1 MYMSNSFLLL
11 SHPKSLL
18 VSHLNSVATKS
29 SSSMSKILSSISVP
43 YCVEDLTRVAY
54 IMGATHDI
62 GKSSE
67 FFQDYI
73 RGNQGV
79 ASLLKSHSPIS
90 SLFCYWAIEN
100 DEKISHNAK
109 ILSILAA
116 LGVQG
121 HHGSLKR
128 PDILDSGMQDFFDDK
143 ILERQIDSMQKN
155 PEIERICNNLGIASF
170 SKFSNVWQTHFDEMT
185 SELWSFENPDRSD
198 PAFGTY
204 YLTNLLFSILLDSD
218 RLDAAG
224 ISYDRKNLEADT
236 VYRFVTHLSTNS
248 NLNDLRNKLFQRLD
262 GMASTVDL
270 QNRIF
275 SITAPT
281 GAGKTLA
288 SLNFAL
294 RLRHRIYTTLDF
306 VPRIIYV
313 APFTSILDQNFSV
326 FEEVFRTSGQSDIL
340 LLHHH
345 LAQLEYKSFKDEKS
359 FESYSTSQS
368 ELLISGWHAEV
379 IATTFVQFFGTV
391 FGKSTHDLRR
401 FSNMAGSIVILDEV
415 QSIPFEYWNSVR
427 QALLFL
433 SKNYSIW
440 FILMTATQPLIFML
454 GEIMELVGD
463 SIGKIQPRVNFD
475 IQIKNRIGID
485 EFCNEVNKLVN
496 SKPQKSFLIEMNTI
510 KSANAVYNSI
520 KGDDVFYLSSQ
531 VIPKHRIPRIKT
543 IKTRLESKIR
553 TVLVSTQ
560 VIEAGVDLDFDLAV
574 RDIAPIDSI
583 VQTAG
588 RVNRN
593 GLRDVKDSVFSIY
606 AVNNNEGKLYSNQIY
621 GMVSTEIATGLLT
634 HDRTVDSLVTS
645 YFEEVSKRRSDAKSV
660 IINDAIK
667 DLDYDRIKQNFVL
680 IDEQEKVP
688 VFVEYDSIASSI
700 WEKYLRL
707 AESDK
712 KSRELILA
720 IGRAMQEYMIN
731 ISEKDKEKASL
742 EEVNGIYRIPNANL
756 SCHYRED
763 VGFIR
768 N

>member
-1 MYMSNSFLLL
+1 MSNSFLLL

-18 VSHLNSVATKS
+18 VNHLRSVATKS

-43 YCVEDLTRVAY
+43 YSAEDLIRTAY

-67 FFQDYI
+67 FFQEYI
-73 RGNQGV
+73 KKSNSV
-79 ASLLKSHSPIS
+79 SPLLKSHSPIS
-90 SLFCYWAIEN
+90 SLFCYWAIKN
-100 DEKISHNAK
+100 DEKISTGAK
-109 ILSILAA
+109 TLSVLAA
-116 LGVQG
+116 LGVQS

-128 PDILDSGMQDFFDDK
+128 PDILDSGMRNFFDDK
-143 ILERQIDSMQKN
+143 ILERQINSMQKN
-155 PEIERICNNLGIASF
+155 IEVESICNNLGIASF
-170 SKFSNVWQTHFDEMT
+170 SEFFHDWQRHFEDMT
-185 SELWSFENPDRSD
+185 FELWSFKNPDIID
-198 PAFGTY
+198 PAFSTY
-204 YLTNLLFSILLDSD
+204 YLANLLFSILLDSD

-224 ISYDRKNLEADT
+224 ISYDRKNLEVDT
-236 VYRFVTHLSTNS
+236 VYRFVNRISTNS
-248 NLNDLRNKLFQRLD
+248 NLNNLRNKLFQRLD
-262 GMASTVDL
+262 NIVGSANL
-270 QNRIF
+270 QNRIL

-281 GAGKTLA
+281 GAGKTLS

-294 RLRHRIYTTLDF
+294 RLRQRIYAEFGF

-345 LAQLEYKSFKDEKS
+345 LAQLEYKSFRDEKS

-368 ELLISGWHAEV
+368 ELLISGWNAEV
-379 IATTFVQFFGTV
+379 IVTTFVQFFGTV

-401 FSNMAGSIVILDEV
+401 FSNMIGSIVILDEV

-433 SKNYSIW
+433 SKNYSMW
-440 FILMTATQPLIFML
+440 FILMTATQPLIFMPD
-454 GEIMELVGD
+454 EIVELVGD
-463 SIGKIQPRVNFD
+463 SIGKIKPRVNFD
-475 IQIKNRIGID
+475 IKIKNRIGIN
-485 EFCNEVNKLVN
+485 EFCNKALKLVN
-496 SKPQKSFLIEMNTI
+496 SKPRKSILIEMNTI
-510 KSANAVYNSI
+510 RSAIAVYNAI
-520 KGDDVFYLSSQ
+520 KKDDVFYLSSQ

-543 IKTRLESKIR
+543 IKSRLESNVR

-593 GLRDVKDSVFSIY
+593 GLSDVKDAMFSIY
-606 AVNNNEGKLYSNQIY
+606 AVNDNEGKLYSNQIY
-621 GMVSTEIATGLLT
+621 GLVSIEIASDLLT
-634 HDRTVDSLVTS
+634 NDRSVDNLVTS
-645 YFEEVSKRRSDAKSV
+645 YFKEVSKRRSDAKSV
-660 IINDAIK
+660 AINDAIK

-688 VFVEYDSIASSI
+688 VFVEYDTNASSV
-700 WEKYLRL
+700 WKKYLEL
-707 AESDK
+707 GESDK
-712 KSRELILA
+712 KSRELILTTR
-720 IGRAMQEYMIN
+720 RAMQEYMIN

-742 EEVNGIYRIPNANL
+742 EEVNGIYIIPNANL
-756 SCHYRED
+756 SRHYRED
-763 VGFIR
+763 MGFIR
-768 N
+768 D

>member
-1 MYMSNSFLLL
+1 MSNSFLLL

-18 VSHLNSVATKS
+18 VSHLKSVATKS
-29 SSSMSKILSSISVP
+29 SSSMSKILSSISIP
-43 YCVEDLTRVAY
+43 YCAEDLIRTAY
-54 IMGATHDI
+54 MMGATHDI

-73 RGNQGV
+73 RKNSIV
-79 ASLLKSHSPIS
+79 PLLKSHSPIS
-90 SLFCYWAIEN
+90 SLFCHWAIKN
-100 DEKISHNAK
+100 DEKISNSAK
-109 ILSILAA
+109 ILSVLAA
-116 LGVQG
+116 LGVQS

-128 PDILDSGMQDFFDDK
+128 PDILDSGMRDFFDDK
-143 ILERQIDSMQKN
+143 ILERQINSMQKN
-155 PEIERICNNLGIASF
+155 PEVERICNNLGIPSF
-170 SKFSNVWQTHFDEMT
+170 SKFSNDWKTHFEEMT
-185 SELWSFENPDRSD
+185 SELWFFENPDRSD
-198 PAFGTY
+198 PAFSTY

-224 ISYDRKNLEADT
+224 ISYDRKNLDADT
-236 VYRFVTHLSTNS
+236 AYRFVSSISTNS

-262 GMASTVDL
+262 SVASSIDL
-270 QNRIF
+270 QNRIL

-281 GAGKTLA
+281 GAGKTLS

-294 RLRHRIYTTLDF
+294 RLRQRIYTTLGF
-306 VPRIIYV
+306 APRIIYV

-345 LAQLEYKSFKDEKS
+345 LAQLEYKSFRDEKS

-368 ELLISGWHAEV
+368 ELLISGWNAEV
-379 IATTFVQFFGTV
+379 IVTTFVQFFGTV

-401 FSNMAGSIVILDEV
+401 FLNMTGSIVILDEV

-433 SKNYSIW
+433 SKNYSMW
-440 FILMTATQPLIFML
+440 FILMTATQPLIFMP
-454 GEIMELVGD
+454 GEITELVGE
-463 SIGKIQPRVNFD
+463 SIGKIKPRVNFD
-475 IQIKNRIGID
+475 IQIENRIGID
-485 EFCNEVNKLVN
+485 EFCNEVSKLVIQN
-496 SKPQKSFLIEMNTI
+496 PKKSILIEMNTI
-510 KSANAVYNSI
+510 MSANDVYNSI
-520 KGDDVFYLSSQ
+520 KDDDVFYLSSQ
-531 VIPKHRIPRIKT
+531 VIPKHRTPRIKT
-543 IKTRLESKIR
+543 IKTRLESNMR
-553 TVLVSTQ
+553 TILVSTQ
-560 VIEAGVDLDFDLAV
+560 VIEAGVDLDFDLGV

-588 RVNRN
+588 RINRN

-606 AVNNNEGKLYSNQIY
+606 AINNNEGKLYSNQIY
-621 GMVSTEIATGLLT
+621 GLVSIEIAAGLLT
-634 HDRTVDSLVTS
+634 HDRSVDSFLTS

-660 IINDAIK
+660 AINDAIK

-688 VFVEYDSIASSI
+688 VFVEHDSNASSI
-700 WEKYLRL
+700 WEKYCEL

-712 KSRELILA
+712 KSRELILTTR
-720 IGRAMQEYMIN
+720 RAMQEYMIN
-731 ISEKDKEKASL
+731 ISEKDKEKTSL

-756 SCHYRED
+756 SHYYRD
-763 VGFIR
+763 DTGFIR